1 MSIQALA
8 LFSWLMPRQVDGTG
22 EITAMSGMSVGHG
35 AYMFPRQA
43 AAQGASERF
52 KLTRDGL
59 KQIV

>member
-1 MSIQALA
+1 
-8 LFSWLMPRQVDGTG
+8 MPRQVDGTR
-22 EITAMSGMSVGHG
+22 EITGMPGMPVGHG